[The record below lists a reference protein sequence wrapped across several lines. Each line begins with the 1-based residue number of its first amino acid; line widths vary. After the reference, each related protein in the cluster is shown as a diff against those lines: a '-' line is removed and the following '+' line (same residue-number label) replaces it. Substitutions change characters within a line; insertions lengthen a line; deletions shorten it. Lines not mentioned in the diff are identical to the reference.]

1 MATRKEGGGVALNLN
16 AIGRKIGPCKKNY
29 TWKDTALYALGVGA
43 GFADLDYCYEKG
55 LKVIPSF
62 AITTLYDLVPEL
74 AEASNVNLAGILH
87 GEHEIIFHN
96 PIPTEGTLSTEGAI
110 THYYDKGKDKGALI
124 VAKFETRHSNGTRLF
139 TSIATVFARLD
150 GGFGGEDAPEK
161 KIVFPDRK
169 PDFTVEATPTADQ
182 PLLFRLS
189 GDLFELHVDGEF
201 AKMAGFERP
210 IMHGLCTH
218 GYACRALITALIPG
232 EPHKVR
238 RLDCRFKQPL
248 YPGQPIKTLIWKIDD
263 GKALWRVINAASGEV
278 VMDNGVFEYGEAVE
292 EQIRFD
298 GRVAIIT
305 GAGAGLGRIYALELA
320 KRGAKVVVNDLG
332 AARDGSGKGS
342 KQPAQKVVEEIQSL
356 GAEAVASYDSVATVE
371 GGANI
376 VKTALDAFGTLDI
389 LINNA
394 GILRDKTFLKMEPQ
408 NWQAVLDVHLNG
420 AYNVSRPAFDV
431 MKQKGYGRILM
442 TTSAAGLHGNFG
454 QTNYSA
460 AKMGLVGLMNTLK
473 LEGEKY
479 NIKVNTIAPV
489 AVSRLTADILP
500 PEFIDKLKPE
510 LVAPMALYLVS
521 EQCPVSGNIYNA
533 GMGCFSRAAI
543 VTGPG
548 AVVGDGREIPDTEQL
563 LTQWEKVTRLKGAKE
578 YWNATEQVGD
588 IMQVLSK
595 RRPEPFGK
603 A

>member
-1 MATRKEGGGVALNLN
+1 
-16 AIGRKIGPCKKNY
+16 
-29 TWKDTALYALGVGA
+29 
-43 GFADLDYCYEKG
+43 
-55 LKVIPSF
+55 
-62 AITTLYDLVPEL
+62 
-74 AEASNVNLAGILH
+74 
-87 GEHEIIFHN
+87 
-96 PIPTEGTLSTEGAI
+96 
-110 THYYDKGKDKGALI
+110 
-124 VAKFETRHSNGTRLF
+124 
-139 TSIATVFARLD
+139 
-150 GGFGGEDAPEK
+150 
-161 KIVFPDRK
+161 
-169 PDFTVEATPTADQ
+169 
-182 PLLFRLS
+182 
-189 GDLFELHVDGEF
+189 
-201 AKMAGFERP
+201 
-210 IMHGLCTH
+210 
-218 GYACRALITALIPG
+218 
-232 EPHKVR
+232 
-238 RLDCRFKQPL
+238 
-248 YPGQPIKTLIWKIDD
+248 
-263 GKALWRVINAASGEV
+263 
-278 VMDNGVFEYGEAVE
+278 
-292 EQIRFD
+292 
-298 GRVAIIT
+298 
-305 GAGAGLGRIYALELA
+305 
-320 KRGAKVVVNDLG
+320 
-332 AARDGSGKGS
+332 
-342 KQPAQKVVEEIQSL
+342 
-356 GAEAVASYDSVATVE
+356 VE

-376 VKTALDAFGTLDI
+376 IKTALDAFGTLDI